1 MPLPIVTAQTIYS
14 LVCAEVDRKVE
25 EKGSGD
31 DGEVDSDGEL
41 MDVDKPHLFIFH
53 G

>member
-1 MPLPIVTAQTIYS
+1 MSPLSVTAQTVYS
-14 LVCAEVDRKVE
+14 LVCAEVDRKVK
-25 EKGSGD
+25 EKGSVD

-41 MDVDKPHLFIFH
+41 MDVDKPRSSIFH